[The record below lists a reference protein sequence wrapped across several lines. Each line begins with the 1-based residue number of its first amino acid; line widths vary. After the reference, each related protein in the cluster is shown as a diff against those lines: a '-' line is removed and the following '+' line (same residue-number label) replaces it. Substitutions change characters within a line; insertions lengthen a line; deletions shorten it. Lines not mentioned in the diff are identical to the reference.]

1 MRVGLTRTIALVC
14 TAVVLISA
22 TPGASGTELPGFV
35 VDRNA
40 GTVVGSFVAFSHNDL
55 TGELSDYR
63 LLSRFGNEGDLVV
76 FIQAKLE
83 NASRSE
89 IIARREIL
97 FAVGQ
102 EMGPGLRFFPFMIA
116 IDGFVAQLS
125 LGMGEI
131 KIIHTIA
138 STEVPIR
145 PVSYVNSSLPKDTV
159 TFRLHP
165 AIEASQDPEPRE
177 GVAPIRLRGPDFL
190 GFVSAKPGEVR
201 TDGKT
206 ITAEVEGDRL
216 VDFRGLRLD
225 GLSPERSEFE
235 SSMLEAVALG
245 DVASRVTVTEGRTGL
260 YFMSL
265 TLPSP
270 VGIRLESS
278 SQNQISLDLES
289 SQRTII
295 VADLPPEIFF
305 PADVPK
311 ILLNGARPRDLRT
324 LDELLGAASDGE
336 TEPLTHVFR
345 DGLGLTLSVWLP
357 GAGDW
362 LLSVEVLVPWF
373 LGAFY
378 GIPLWLLLV
387 TVIVSAAFLGTWL
400 RLKRRR

>member
-1 MRVGLTRTIALVC
+1 MRVGLTQTIALVC
-14 TAVVLISA
+14 TAVVLIAA
-22 TPGASGTELPGFV
+22 TPGVSGTKLPGFV
-35 VDRNA
+35 VDRDA
-40 GTVVGSFVAFSHNDL
+40 GTVVGSFVAFSHNNL

-76 FIQAKLE
+76 FTQAKLE
-83 NASRSE
+83 NASRSG
-89 IIARREIL
+89 IIARREIW

-102 EMGPGLRFFPFMIA
+102 EMGPELRFFPSMIA

-125 LGMGEI
+125 LGIGERI
-131 KIIHTIA
+131 YTTG

-145 PVSYVNSSLPKDTV
+145 PASYVNSSLPKDTV

-165 AIEASQDPEPRE
+165 AIEASQDPEPQ

-190 GFVSAKPGEVR
+190 GFVSANPGEVR
-201 TDGKT
+201 TDGET
-206 ITAEVEGDRL
+206 ITAEVEGARL

-245 DVASRVTVTEGRTGL
+245 DVASRVTVTEGGTGL
-260 YFMSL
+260 YFMSVS
-265 TLPSP
+265 LPSP
-270 VGIRLESS
+270 VAGIRLESS

-295 VADLPPEIFF
+295 VADLPPEIFL

-311 ILLNGARPRDLRT
+311 VLLNGARPRGVRT
-324 LDELLGAASDGE
+324 LDELLGAAPDGE
-336 TEPLTHVFR
+336 TEPLTHIFR

-362 LLSVEVLVPWF
+362 RLSVEVLVPWF

-378 GIPLWLLLV
+378 GVPLWLLLV
-387 TVIVSAAFLGTWL
+387 TVIVSAAFLVTWL
-400 RLKRRR
+400 RLRRRR